1 MAEAEAMGLMGDAQ
15 KGLEFAKRH
24 I

>member
-1 MAEAEAMGLMGDAQ
+1 MAKAEAMGLMGETQ
-15 KGLEFAKRH
+15 KGLKFAEHH